1 MFGGKKLKDLTEEDI
16 RAYAASLVSQSGGGS
31 KPPEEEEPERPE
43 PARKSV
49 TFDEAEPAEQA
60 SAPSSTR
67 QIAQAIAER
76 SVPGPGAEEE
86 EEGGPRGLTLAR
98 AESQEEREERER
110 RERQRAAEERRQREE
125 AEREAVQARL
135 SEEEQ
140 LRLEVLAELERSQM
154 PAVQQEDGLLLKT
167 IEHYTFA
174 DTMEVAT
181 ISIDLDKDLF
191 EGAAAHV
198 TEANVEVTTRDSEVT
213 ILLHGVPASKTVAA
227 LADWRLHLAP
237 LFHTVDEE
245 GTSWKVRKGKVS
257 VRLRKRKQQEWRR
270 VLKF

>member
-1 MFGGKKLKDLTEEDI
+1 MAKSEDLSTDWQKSAGDFSCTVCRRKRLPASEFSKKQVEKALESLKSIPDKDI
-16 RAYAASLVSQSGGGS
+16 RTGPDIQQTLYLSGVCKKCS
-31 KPPEEEEPERPE
+31 
-43 PARKSV
+43 
-49 TFDEAEPAEQA
+49 
-60 SAPSSTR
+60 
-67 QIAQAIAER
+67 
-76 SVPGPGAEEE
+76 
-86 EEGGPRGLTLAR
+86 
-98 AESQEEREERER
+98 EEREERER